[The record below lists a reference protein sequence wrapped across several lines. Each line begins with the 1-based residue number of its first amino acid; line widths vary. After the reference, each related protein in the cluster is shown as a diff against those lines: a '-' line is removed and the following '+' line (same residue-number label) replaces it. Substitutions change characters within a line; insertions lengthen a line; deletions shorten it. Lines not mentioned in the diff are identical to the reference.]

1 MIINMYQKYNNKMN
15 NNWRLVNQYIISWL
29 WCKGKAR
36 PIASIRVTALH
47 IATLHILVLKLHKKC
62 PMFYVECLFFFTK
75 IQCVGPTIYLVF
87 FVRAMFYVECLSLYQ
102 NSVCRFHDLLFFN
115 RNFVYALKM
124 RGSLSKRQLYFCFL
138 FLLQRPVLLRN
149 YMFISRWV
157 FIWHLNLRRIY
168 IQLLLLSITNAL

>member
-15 NNWRLVNQYIISWL
+15 NNRRLVNQYIISWL

-36 PIASIRVTALH
+36 PIAGIRVTALH
-47 IATLHILVLKLHKKC
+47 VATLHIIVLKLHKKC
-62 PMFYVECLFFFTK
+62 PMFYVECL
-75 IQCVGPTIYLVF
+75 
-87 FVRAMFYVECLSLYQ
+87 SLYQ
-102 NSVCRFHDLLFFN
+102 KSVCRSHDLLFFN
-115 RNFVYALKM
+115 RNFVYAVKM

-157 FIWHLNLRRIY
+157 FIWHLNLRGIY